1 MREFDFNILHEQQN
15 THKESTQTDLKGIVN
30 LEVNLYKGLKYN
42 GLYSY
47 ASSHHSAIDWAT
59 EESAYVATIRGY
71 NFGEGTEEDIEST
84 SLPYGGVYNETNY
97 EQRTSLIRNNLEYRG
112 TIGDEL
118 TLDVMVGQEFRT
130 TVYRGGTLNAYGY
143 MHNRGNIFTIR
154 QKGRIPVIFH
164 GILLNV
170 IFPNV
175 LTYLIMAYFQRCTKI
190 VTC

>member
-1 MREFDFNILHEQQN
+1 M
-15 THKESTQTDLKGIVN
+15 
-30 LEVNLYKGLKYN
+30 
-42 GLYSY
+42 
-47 ASSHHSAIDWAT
+47 
-59 EESAYVATIRGY
+59 
-71 NFGEGTEEDIEST
+71 
-84 SLPYGGVYNETNY
+84 
-97 EQRTSLIRNNLEYRG
+97 EYRG

-143 MHNRGNIFTIR
+143 MHNRGNIFYNPAEGEDTGHLSR
-154 QKGRIPVIFH
+154 NT
-164 GILLNV
+164 LNV